1 MKRQRA
7 FMDQSGG
14 VTKRAR
20 TVSIVPLAPKLN
32 ASQRL
37 QVARMIKKD
46 TEVKSFGSGAAIA
59 AISST
64 AAVIDLSAVAI
75 GTDDNT
81 RIGNHIHL
89 KRSNLRFR
97 LDGSDPTNTYRVIL
111 FKWKDND
118 FYTGAPPASSILANL
133 SAGAGDV
140 VMPYNRETPGSFT
153 IIKDFFVTTS
163 QTGEGTITR
172 YVSIP
177 LSGKVQYTG
186 ITTNGLNKI
195 YLLLL
200 SDSTVIAHPTITW
213 FHELLYTDE

>member
-7 FMDQSGG
+7 FMDNTSN
-14 VTKRAR
+14 KRAKV
-20 TVSIVPLAPKLN
+20 VSIVPLAPKLN

-46 TEVKSFGSGAAIA
+46 TEMKSFGAGAAVGA
-59 AISST
+59 VSST
-64 AAVIDLSAVAI
+64 AFVQDLSAIAI

-81 RIGNHIHL
+81 RIGNHVHL
-89 KRSNLRFR
+89 KRSNFRFR
-97 LDGSDPTNTYRVIL
+97 LDGADPTNTFRIIL

-118 FYTGAPPASSILANL
+118 FYTGNPAASAILANL

-140 VMPYNRETPGSFT
+140 VMPYNRETPGSYT
-153 IIKDFFVTTS
+153 IIKDFFLTTS
-163 QTGEGTITR
+163 ATGENTVTR

-177 LSGKVQYTG
+177 LSGKIQYTG
-186 ITTNGLNKI
+186 ATTNGLNKI
-195 YLLLL
+195 FLLLL